1 MGTVVKYQRSQ
12 GPTRKSRKARR
23 YNSVMDESR
32 NTAPGIEVREK
43 QLNRLEQG
51 FVTGVFEAF
60 ANRTLTEEEFRLL
73 IAQVTDPHN

>member
-1 MGTVVKYQRSQ
+1 MTGRYK
-12 GPTRKSRKARR
+12 GPMNETR
-23 YNSVMDESR
+23 Y
-32 NTAPGIEVREK
+32 TAPGIEVQEK

-73 IAQVTDPHN
+73 IAQVTDSHN